1 MASPIGS
8 YYNKLPSPIGS
19 YGGTSGAN
27 ERVAAPYWARKMGR
41 FLKTLF
47 DPDTGTPQ
55 NPTLHPVPEIGDN
68 LVITGITDTTTIT
81 YMANAWRVHQN
92 RKSIYQD
99 IERMDSEDEIVATAL
114 DIIADCSVSYSE
126 LAASQRHFKIRAK
139 TDRIQ
144 AVLDAMS
151 KRLNLPNEIWYI
163 CRDMVKHGNEFRE
176 VVVDRQAMQVVAFK
190 QTISYQIYPKTNAR
204 GDKCPGWTLKTDGD
218 VFTGKEYDLE
228 EWQIVPFIFGT
239 KRGYLSIPP
248 LAPARRNWIR
258 LAKMED
264 GMAIARLIRAYDK
277 MVHKIPVKPEMSSGE
292 IMARIRMHKDAV
304 TKRRILDS
312 SGLVTQVDAPLDV
325 QTDFYLPDDG
335 TNRGGIELLSANNA
349 QLGNLNDIIY
359 HREKLLSRLQVPIAY
374 LQITTAQK
382 THISA
387 SASKKADVEIQFAR
401 MLRRVQRNLLE
412 GLRRL
417 CDIELMLNGIT
428 PSDDAYE
435 IELTQINT
443 KDLRE
448 DAEIELTYAQAAVYF
463 VEAFGSLPPELL
475 ADKFMHLNSDQQEML
490 QKFLEKYGDR
500 VVKARVKTIETNAQ
514 PKTSPLGTAPK
525 DRIPGDNSSGTGNQN
540 KGRAQR
546 TTEQRGAVKP
556 TQSDETVPIDALV
569 DLFYTITEEV
579 HQDFREQGVNVPELD
594 DSYRNAIRAN
604 LEAIADRKVSLE

>member
-8 YYNKLPSPIGS
+8 Y
-19 YGGTSGAN
+19 GGISGAN
-27 ERVAAPYWARKMGR
+27 ERVAAPYWARKIGR

-55 NPTLHPVPEIGDN
+55 HPTQHPVPDVGN
-68 LVITGITDTTTIT
+68 NMSSTGITDTTTIT

-114 DIIADCSVSYSE
+114 DIIADCSVSYAE
-126 LAASQRHFKIRAK
+126 PATPQQHFKIRAK
-139 TDRIQ
+139 TDKVQLI
-144 AVLDAMS
+144 LNNLS

-163 CRDMVKHGNEFRE
+163 CRDMVKHGNDFRE
-176 VVVDRQAMQVVAFK
+176 VVVDRQAMKVIAFK
-190 QTISYQIYPKTNAR
+190 QTISYQIYPKTNDR
-204 GDKCPGWTLKTDGD
+204 GDKCPGWTVKMDDD
-218 VFTGKEYDLE
+218 VFTGKEYDIE

-248 LAPARRNWIR
+248 LAPARRNWLR

-277 MVHKIPVKPEMSSGE
+277 MVHKIPVKPEMSTTE

-312 SGLVTQVDAPLDV
+312 SGLVTQVDAPIDV
-325 QTDFYLPDDG
+325 QTDYYLPDDG
-335 TNRGGIELLSANNA
+335 SGRGGIELLSANNA
-349 QLGNLNDIIY
+349 QLSNINDIIY

-382 THISA
+382 THIAAGA
-387 SASKKADVEIQFAR
+387 SSQKADVEIQFAR
-401 MLRRVQRNLLE
+401 MLRRVQRHLLE
-412 GLRRL
+412 GLRRV

-428 PSDDAYE
+428 PEEDLYD

-443 KDLRE
+443 KDLRA
-448 DAEIELTYAQAAVYF
+448 DSEIELTYAQAAVYF

-475 ADKFMHLNSDQQEML
+475 AEKFMHLNPDQQEL
-490 QKFLEKYGDR
+490 LNTFIGKYGDR
-500 VVKARVKTIETNAQ
+500 VVKARVKTMETAAQ
-514 PKTSPLGTAPK
+514 PKPVSSPFGGGGL
-525 DRIPGDNSSGTGNQN
+525 GNQN
-540 KGRAQR
+540 KGRANR
-546 TTEQRGAVKP
+546 TTEQKGKATVKGQ
-556 TQSDETVPIDALV
+556 QSDETIPLDSLV
-569 DLFYTITEEV
+569 DLWYSLTDEL
-579 HQDFREQGVNVPELD
+579 HQDLREQGINVPELD
-594 DSYRNAIRAN
+594 ESYKNAIRTN
-604 LEAIADRKVSLE
+604 LAAIANRKIIDD